1 MDFKINMPEEVE
13 VALNILNEAG
23 YDSYIVGGC
32 VRDIIL
38 DGVPKDWDITTS
50 ALPTQIINC
59 FKNFRTIETGL
70 KHGTVTVIINN
81 IQLEITTFRIDGE
94 YKDNRRPDEVIFT
107 NNISMDLKRRDF
119 TINAMA
125 YNYED
130 GLIDLYDGVV
140 DINRKQIKCVGNADK
155 RFNEDGLRLLRALR
169 FASVL
174 NFEIEE
180 TTSKSI
186 HRNKDLLKNI
196 STERIRVEF
205 DKLILGVN
213 FYNILKDY
221 KDVIEIFV
229 PEINK
234 LNVNQYQ
241 HILKSMNYI
250 KEDLVLKLA
259 LFFHE
264 IGNTEVK
271 VENIKLRTQLVKSIL
286 KRLKYDHIT
295 VKEVSTIILYFD
307 TELSTD
313 KKAIKKCLNV
323 IGENM
328 FKQIIK
334 AKIAHRYQQES
345 TGIVENVDNFVENFE
360 KITFFVD
367 KIIKQNECYNL
378 KTLAVNGE
386 DLKNIGVKQGKL
398 VGEILNKL
406 LDLVIDET
414 LENDKDKLIEYVINN
429 MQV

>member
-38 DGVPKDWDITTS
+38 DVVPKDWDITTS

-130 GLIDLYDGVV
+130 GLIDLYDGVL
-140 DINRKQIKCVGNADK
+140 DINRKQIKCVGDPEK
-155 RFNEDGLRLLRALR
+155 RFNEDGLRILRALR

-180 TTSKSI
+180 DTSRSI
-186 HRNKDLLKNI
+186 HINKELLKNI

-221 KDVIEIFV
+221 KDVVEIFV

-234 LNVNQYQ
+234 INVNQYQ
-241 HILKSMNYI
+241 HILKSMMYI

-259 LFFHE
+259 MFFHE
-264 IGNTEVK
+264 IGNTEIK
-271 VENIKLRTQLVKSIL
+271 GGNKLRTELVKSIL
-286 KRLKYDHIT
+286 KRLKYDHVT

-307 TELSTD
+307 TKLSTD
-313 KKAIKKCLNV
+313 KKDIKKCLN
-323 IGENM
+323 IMGENM

-334 AKIAHRYQQES
+334 AKIAHTYQQKS
-345 TGIVENVDNFVENFE
+345 TGIVESVDNSVENFE
-360 KITFFVD
+360 KTTYFVD

-406 LDLVIDET
+406 LNLVIDET
-414 LENDKDKLIEYVINN
+414 LENDKDNLIDYVIKN
-429 MQV
+429 MKG